1 MPDFFNQTFN
11 RALAACGDGFKSAS
25 QFFAKIGRHA
35 DGFLVQIKVPIPQ
48 SFSFRIGEVCP
59 RRKRFKFFDQKLMP
73 FHLAEFDTRI
83 EPCRVPVERI
93 GNRFKFVPMKG
104 TERVDEN
111 SLPKVLT
118 FGQAKLQ
125 LCDPLLLTQVW
136 PLVTTVV
143 DDASLRCSSVAWLYS
158 PDLGTFPAKSPL
170 FSGCTWQL
178 FSGSEKSLPCEVDN
192 DHPT

>member
-1 MPDFFNQTFN
+1 MPDLFHQTFN
-11 RALAACGDGFKSAS
+11 GAFAACGDRFESAP

-35 DGFLVQIKVPIPQ
+35 DGFLVQIKVTIPQ
-48 SFSFRIGEVCP
+48 SFSFRIGEVCS
-59 RRKRFKFFDQKLMP
+59 RRKRFQFFDQEFMTFYLV
-73 FHLAEFDTRI
+73 EFDARI
-83 EPCRVPVERI
+83 ESRRVPVERI
-93 GNRFKFVPMKG
+93 GELVRIVPVKG
-104 TERVDEN
+104 TERGDEK
-111 SLPKVLT
+111 SLTEVLT
-118 FGQAKLQ
+118 FGQGKLQ

-178 FSGSEKSLPCEVDN
+178 FSGCEKSLLCEVEN
-192 DHPT
+192 GHRT

>member
-1 MPDFFNQTFN
+1 MPDLFHQTFN
-11 RALAACGDGFKSAS
+11 GAFAACGDRFESAP

-48 SFSFRIGEVCP
+48 SFSFRIGEVFP
-59 RRKRFKFFDQKLMP
+59 RRKRFQFFDQELMP
-73 FHLAEFDTRI
+73 FQLAEFDTRI
-83 EPCRVPVERI
+83 ESGCVPVEWI
-93 GNRFKFVPMKG
+93 SEGFKFFPVKG
-104 TERVDEN
+104 VEGIDEN
-111 SLPKVLT
+111 SLAKVLT

-178 FSGSEKSLPCEVDN
+178 FSGSEKSLLCEVHDG
-192 DHPT
+192 HRT